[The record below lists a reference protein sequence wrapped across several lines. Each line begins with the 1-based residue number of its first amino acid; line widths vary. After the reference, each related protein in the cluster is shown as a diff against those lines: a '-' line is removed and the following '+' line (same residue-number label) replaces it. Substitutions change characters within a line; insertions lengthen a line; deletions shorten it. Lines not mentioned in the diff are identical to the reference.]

1 MVVQNIIY
9 TKLDFYAYIQIRVV
23 MNYPGEEEMSQ
34 FISKKLVEIEC
45 MRMVNYVMCNDWDTS
60 GHILLF
66 KFSC

>member
-45 MRMVNYVMCNDWDTS
+45 MRMVNYVMCND
-60 GHILLF
+60 
-66 KFSC
+66 